1 MKQSFESNIRKMYAV
16 RLLYNIYFI
25 SAVLVF
31 FYTEWGH
38 IKFSQ
43 ILFLNAW
50 FMFWIFL
57 LEVPT
62 GTVADFLGRKISII
76 FGFVTG
82 IVGVLVYVSYPH
94 YVIFLI
100 GAVILAVS
108 YTLLSGADE
117 ALIYDTLKELNQ
129 TEISKKVF
137 SKMESFKL
145 TGIVIGAVAGGFIAK
160 TLGLRYPMLLQFI
173 PFVIAIFLA
182 LSFKE
187 PQVSGSKSVISFRVY
202 RNILSD
208 GIRYFL
214 NNRILKI
221 LTLDM
226 VVVFAFS
233 WIIIWFYQ
241 ALLQNVGVD
250 IAYFGI
256 VHAFMCLAQILIIG
270 NFNRLERWLG
280 SKKRLLFL
288 SAFLTGVLYILLSFT
303 RSVPLV
309 ILGIIFSAGF
319 GLSRGPL
326 FSNYMNKHIPSDKR
340 ATVLS
345 TTSML
350 RTFSIVIGNIVA
362 GFLADWSIPNT
373 LLILG
378 IAIIIFSLFSKIKEE
393 HLID

>member
-1 MKQSFESNIRKMYAV
+1 MKQSFEANIPKMYAV
-16 RLLYNIYFI
+16 RLLYNAYFI
-25 SAVLVF
+25 SAVLVP
-31 FYTEWGH
+31 FYTDWGH

-50 FMFWIFL
+50 FFFWIFL
-57 LEVPT
+57 LEIPT
-62 GTVADFLGRKISII
+62 GTVADFLGRKTSMLLA
-76 FGFVTG
+76 FATG
-82 IVGVLVYVSYPH
+82 IIGVLVYISYPH
-94 YVIFLI
+94 YVVFLV
-100 GAVILAVS
+100 GEVILAIS
-108 YTLLSGADE
+108 FTLLSGADE
-117 ALIYDTLKELNQ
+117 AFMYDTLKELNR

-137 SKMESFKL
+137 ARMESFKL
-145 TGIVIGAVAGGFIAK
+145 AGIIIGAATGGFIAK
-160 TLGLRYPMLLQFI
+160 ALGLRYPLLLQAI
-173 PFVIAIFLA
+173 PYTFAGILA

-187 PQVSGSKSVISFRVY
+187 PQVSENKAAVSFGSY
-202 RNILSD
+202 RKILA
-208 GIRYFL
+208 GGVKYFL

-226 VVVFAFS
+226 VVVFAFA

-241 ALLQNVGVD
+241 ALLMNVGVD

-256 VHAFMCLAQILIIG
+256 VHSLMCLAQIFVIS
-270 NFNRLERWLG
+270 NFTLLEKWLG

-288 SAFLTGVLYILLSFT
+288 TAFLTGVLYILLSAANI
-303 RSVPLV
+303 VPLV
-309 ILGIIFSAGF
+309 IFGIIFSAGF

-326 FSNYMNKHIPSDKR
+326 FSNYLNKYIPSDKR

-350 RTFSIVIGNIVA
+350 RTFAIVIVNTCA
-362 GFLADWSIPNT
+362 GFLADWSIPAT